1 MAERTNQEWITELQ
15 SPERED
21 ALADLRAL
29 LVRGLRY
36 AMSSRPNVT
45 EDDLDNWTLQS
56 TLCEIW
62 ELDENMKNMKD
73 IFEKIVLKSIKRLMK
88 KYSIPVFFAG
98 PYPYRY
104 PWMQKFIEHDIPIFS
119 MWDDI
124 TKCLS
129 ILYRYAEYRKNLN
142 PKFKN

>member
-1 MAERTNQEWITELQ
+1 
-15 SPERED
+15 
-21 ALADLRAL
+21 
-29 LVRGLRY
+29 
-36 AMSSRPNVT
+36 
-45 EDDLDNWTLQS
+45 
-56 TLCEIW
+56 
-62 ELDENMKNMKD
+62 MKNMKE
-73 IFEKIVLKSIKRLMK
+73 IFENIVLKSIIRLMK

-129 ILYRYAEYRKNLN
+129 ILCRYAEYRKNLN
-142 PKFKN
+142 PKLKN